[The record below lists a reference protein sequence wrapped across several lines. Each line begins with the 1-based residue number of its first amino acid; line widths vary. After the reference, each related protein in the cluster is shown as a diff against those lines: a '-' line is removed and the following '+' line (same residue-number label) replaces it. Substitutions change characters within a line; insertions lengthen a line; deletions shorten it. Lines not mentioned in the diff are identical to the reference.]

1 MADDNARSPA
11 VGHGDA
17 LNPAVAGGNGRN
29 PAVTGD
35 RPCGSR
41 TIAVTG
47 SIATDHLLTFPG
59 RFVEQLLPERLD
71 HVSLSFLA
79 DTLDVRHGGVGANI
93 AYGLAALGHRPVLV
107 GAAGTD
113 FEEYGGVLAA
123 HGVDISAVHVS
134 ADRHT
139 ARFMCTTD
147 VDGNQLATFYAGA
160 MAEADRVDLVAVI
173 REYVVGYVLI
183 GADDPSAMLRHTRA
197 CRALGVPFA
206 ADPSQQLARLD
217 GAAVRELVDG
227 ADHLF
232 TNEYESALLL
242 SRTGWEHD
250 EVLDRVGT
258 WVTTLGA
265 KGCRIERA
273 DRPTLD
279 IPAVPVPAHTDPT
292 GVGDAFRAGYLA
304 GVSQGWEAVDR
315 ARLGCAMASLALV
328 TVGTQTY
335 TVEQARLGSALT
347 RAYGDPAAALA
358 DLERVGV
365 A

>member
-1 MADDNARSPA
+1 MAADPTAQRPA
-11 VGHGDA
+11 VVDSTGHGPRA
-17 LNPAVAGGNGRN
+17 
-29 PAVTGD
+29 
-35 RPCGSR
+35 
-41 TIAVTG
+41 IAVTG

-107 GAAGTD
+107 GAAGID

-147 VDGNQLATFYAGA
+147 ADGNQLATFYAGA
-160 MAEADRVDLVAVI
+160 MAEADRIDLAAVI
-173 REYVVGYVLI
+173 RDRAVGYVLV
-183 GADDPSAMLRHTRA
+183 GADDPAAMLRHTRT

-217 GAAVRELVDG
+217 GDAVRELVDG

-242 SRTGWEHD
+242 ARTGWERAD
-250 EVLDRVGT
+250 VLDRVGT

-273 DRPTLD
+273 GEPAVEV
-279 IPAVPVPAHTDPT
+279 PAVPVADHTDPT

-304 GVSQGWEAVDR
+304 GVSRGWDDAVDR
-315 ARLGCAMASLALV
+315 ARLGCAMASLVLV

-335 TVEQARLGSALT
+335 TVEPDRLGPALGW
-347 RAYGDPAAALA
+347 AYGDGASVLA
-358 DLERVGV
+358 DLERGGPGTGGV